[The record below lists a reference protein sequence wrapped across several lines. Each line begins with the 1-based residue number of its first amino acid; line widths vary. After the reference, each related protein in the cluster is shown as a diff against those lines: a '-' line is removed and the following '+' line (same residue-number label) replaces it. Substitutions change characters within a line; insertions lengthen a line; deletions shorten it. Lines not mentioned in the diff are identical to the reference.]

1 MSNNESQHNRSLLIE
16 IARKDM
22 LERGLDPDFSPEVM
36 EEVRRITSSESK
48 TNPSIRDL
56 RKHLWCSIDN
66 DDSLDLDQLTLAEP
80 MSDGRIRV
88 MVAIADVDAVVRQS
102 SEIDKHA
109 AQNTTSVYTAAAVFP
124 MLPDELSTG
133 LTSLNADSDRM
144 AIVVEMA
151 IDRDGVIQESDIFR
165 ALVRNQAKLAYN
177 SLAEWLEG
185 QGPLPK
191 EATEVKGL
199 DENLKLQDQ
208 AAGRMKNFR
217 HEQGALDFTTS
228 QARPIFDGDTIS
240 ELRNEVKN
248 RAKEIIEDFM
258 IGANGVTARFLTSH
272 NFPSF
277 RRIVRTPKRWSRIVE
292 IAEEH
297 GFKLPGEPD
306 SKSLQ
311 EYLTWSKKNDPDR
324 IQDLS
329 LSIIKLLG
337 PGEYAV
343 GMPGEPVAGH
353 FGLAVQSYSHS
364 TAPNR
369 RFPDLITH
377 RLLKAALAGKGYP
390 YTPEELVALA
400 AHCTEQEND
409 AKKVERQVGKSAA
422 ALLLEH
428 RIGETFNA
436 IVTGASDKGTWVRL
450 LTVPVEGRVVDGYRG
465 LDVGNRIRVEL
476 VDTDVWRGYIDFR
489 RIP

>member
-1 MSNNESQHNRSLLIE
+1 MSHNESQHHRSLLIE

-22 LERGLDPDFSPEVM
+22 LERGLDPDFSTEVM
-36 EEVRRITSSESK
+36 EEVRRIADSVPKADSSV
-48 TNPSIRDL
+48 RDL
-56 RKHLWCSIDN
+56 RHLLWCSIDN
-66 DDSLDLDQLTLAEP
+66 DDSLDLDQLTVAEP
-80 MSDGRIRV
+80 MSEERIRV
-88 MVAIADVDAVVRQS
+88 MVAIADVDAVVKQNTA
-102 SEIDKHA
+102 IDKHA

-133 LTSLNADSDRM
+133 LTSLNEDSDRM
-144 AIVVEMA
+144 AIVVEMV
-151 IDRDGVIQESDIFR
+151 IDRDGVIQGTDIFR
-165 ALVRNQAKLAYN
+165 AQVRNRAKLAYN

-185 QGPLPK
+185 NGPLPG
-191 EATEVKGL
+191 EAVGIQGL
-199 DENLKLQDQ
+199 AENIKLQSE
-208 AAGRMKNFR
+208 AAGRMKNYR

-228 QARPIFDGDTIS
+228 QARPIFEGDTVS

-258 IGANGVTARFLTSH
+258 IGANGVTARYLTSH

-292 IAEEH
+292 IAEED
-297 GFKLPGEPD
+297 GYKLPGAPD

-311 EYLTWSKKNDPDR
+311 EFLTWSKKNDPDH

-377 RLLKAALAGKGYP
+377 RLLKAALSGKGYP
-390 YTPEELVALA
+390 YTPEELIALA

-428 RIGETFNA
+428 RIGEKFDA

-450 LTVPVEGRVVDGYRG
+450 LRVPVEGRVVEGYRG

-476 VDTDVWRGYIDFR
+476 VDTDVWRGFIDFR
-489 RIP
+489 RIS